1 MTRDRREKLGE
12 YKTSQE
18 EPDKAIK
25 CFLLNKSRG
34 KKKKR
39 GKHNYWE
46 AEMLSR
52 G

>member
-34 KKKKR
+34 KKKKEENIITE
-39 GKHNYWE
+39 KQKC
-46 AEMLSR
+46 
-52 G
+52 